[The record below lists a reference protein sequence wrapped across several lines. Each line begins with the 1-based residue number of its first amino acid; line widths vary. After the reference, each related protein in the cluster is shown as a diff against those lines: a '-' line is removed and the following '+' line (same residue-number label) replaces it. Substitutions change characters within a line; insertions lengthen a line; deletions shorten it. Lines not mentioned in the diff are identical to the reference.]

1 MTLRAMARTIGVS
14 PGLVSQIELG
24 TVTPSVGTLYNMA
37 SQLGIVLDDLFV
49 RTGAVKQRS
58 LPTGSQLGDGRDDAV
73 DLIQRPGHRDVIN
86 LAGGVTWE
94 RLTSGADKHLDFLMI
109 VYEPG
114 AESCPKDA
122 LTQHPAKAYVYGMSG
137 RLGIRLG
144 FDEMELA
151 RGESISFDAQ
161 IPHRFWTIGKERA
174 VSLWSV
180 LHYKPEEP
188 SARRPSWPPSA
199 QPVKKRLK

>member
-1 MTLRAMARTIGVS
+1 MTLRALARAIGAS
-14 PGLVSQIELG
+14 PGLISQIELG

-49 RTGAVKQRS
+49 TSNARQPRRVARGRQSGGVRS
-58 LPTGSQLGDGRDDAV
+58 DAV

-94 RLTSGADKHLDFLMI
+94 RLTAGADSDLDFLMV

-114 AESCPKDA
+114 AESCTKDA
-122 LTQHPAKAYVYGMSG
+122 LTRHPAKAYVYQISG

-144 FDEMELA
+144 FDEMVLA
-151 RGESISFDAQ
+151 PGESIAFDAQ

-174 VSLWSV
+174 ISLWSV
-180 LHYKPEEP
+180 LHYKPEDP
-188 SARRPSWPPSA
+188 TPHRPSWPPGA
-199 QPVKKRLK
+199 PARTR